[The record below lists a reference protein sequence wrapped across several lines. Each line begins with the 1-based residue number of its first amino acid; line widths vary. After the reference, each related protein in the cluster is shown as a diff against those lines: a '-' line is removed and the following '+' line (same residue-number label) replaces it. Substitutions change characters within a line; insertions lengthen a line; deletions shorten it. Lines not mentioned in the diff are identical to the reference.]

1 MKTASFILAP
11 GAVLVAVCL
20 GTGGATQAGTWTAQ
34 QTVKAQVDPSCTV
47 ALTAQN
53 TVLAFGTLNATP
65 ALMVA
70 QADATGSI
78 TISCASGVN
87 YSVVAGDGRNYS
99 SGWRMDN
106 GSGQYVTYQLYSDA
120 GRGTAFVRAGT
131 SLSYT
136 GNGAAQTVTVYG
148 RVPAQTAG
156 GSGSFTDSVSF
167 TVTY

>member
-1 MKTASFILAP
+1 
-11 GAVLVAVCL
+11 
-20 GTGGATQAGTWTAQ
+20 
-34 QTVKAQVDPSCTV
+34 VKAQVDPSCTV

-106 GSGQYVTYQLYSDA
+106 GSGQYLSYQLYSDA
-120 GRGTAFVRAGT
+120 ARSTAFARAGT
-131 SLSYT
+131 SLSYQGFQNLT
-136 GNGAAQTVTVYG
+136 IHG
-148 RVPAQTAG
+148 RVPAQTVG
-156 GSGSFTDSVSF
+156 GTGTFTDSVSF